1 MNVESGMESLV
12 DRVKDEFGV
21 AVHEQEDGGSDGGK
35 KRGRGWRGWVGL

>member
-1 MNVESGMESLV
+1 MDVESGMESLV

-21 AVHEQEDGGSDGGK
+21 AVNEEGSDGK

>member
-1 MNVESGMESLV
+1 MDVESGIESLV

-21 AVHEQEDGGSDGGK
+21 AVNEQGGSDGGK

>member
-1 MNVESGMESLV
+1 MDAESGMESLV

-21 AVHEQEDGGSDGGK
+21 AVNEEGVSDGK

>member
-21 AVHEQEDGGSDGGK
+21 AVNEEEGGSDGGK
-35 KRGRGWRGWVGL
+35 KRGGGWRGWVGL